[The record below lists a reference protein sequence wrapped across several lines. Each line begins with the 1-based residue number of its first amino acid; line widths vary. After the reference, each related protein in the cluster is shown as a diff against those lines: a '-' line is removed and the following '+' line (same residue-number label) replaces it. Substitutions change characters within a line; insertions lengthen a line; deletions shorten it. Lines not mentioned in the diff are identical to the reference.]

1 MLIRS
6 AFSGWRR
13 PLPPPSY
20 PRGGPT
26 PTVKH
31 VRLALGRSGVGG
43 RFPRRRRRRRLRRCS
58 PSCLGSLTLSFSFSS
73 SPCCFLSSR
82 SCSLSTP
89 IRFAHCF
96 FAGCCSIGVS
106 SSIEATLGP
115 SAASNCYPVRF
126 CYVQHLDCSYL
137 PQPFPSSRLLWPP
150 RPPPPLRSR
159 GELCVDLRSVNGGL
173 NAIPPPLVPP
183 RPAGSTRAACL

>member
-1 MLIRS
+1 M
-6 AFSGWRR
+6 
-13 PLPPPSY
+13 
-20 PRGGPT
+20 
-26 PTVKH
+26 KH

-43 RFPRRRRRRRLRRCS
+43 RFPPPRRRRRRRRCS
-58 PSCLGSLTLSFSFSS
+58 TSRLGSLTLSFSFSS

-82 SCSLSTP
+82 SCSRSTP

-126 CYVQHLDCSYL
+126 CYLLGGGQSSSFFVCPWNGAGVGGPSPCGLRGALCQKIVNEDGTTDLVVIAFYSRSLRGPELSYPIQQQEMLVRALCSCK
-137 PQPFPSSRLLWPP
+137 SRQY
-150 RPPPPLRSR
+150 
-159 GELCVDLRSVNGGL
+159 
-173 NAIPPPLVPP
+173 
-183 RPAGSTRAACL
+183 STQLAS